1 MRDRP
6 QEFSSYDPRQVQDL
20 KKLVARGESETLEFK
35 RKAAY
40 PEKIVREMIAFAN
53 TKGGV
58 LLLGIGDDKTIPGLK
73 YPEDESLVIHEALKK
88 CRPRLPVREHFIA
101 VGNSRTVIRYDI
113 NESTKK
119 PHYLAAGDRQECF
132 VRVNDQSIK
141 ASREVKEIIK
151 RSQQKKD
158 IRFYY
163 GEHERFLMQY
173 LDQHPSITL
182 KKFIEMRGV
191 NKFYA
196 SKKLILLVLAD
207 VLNIAPHEKGDLF
220 SLAFGKK

>member
-6 QEFSSYDPRQVQDL
+6 QEFSAYNPRQVLEL
-20 KKLVARGESETLEFK
+20 KKLVSRGESGTLEFK
-35 RKAAY
+35 RKATY

-73 YPEDESLVIHEALKK
+73 YPEDESLVVHKALEK
-88 CRPRLPVREHFIA
+88 CRPRLPVNEHFISL
-101 VGNSRTVIRYDI
+101 GNARTVIRYDI
-113 NESTKK
+113 EESSRK
-119 PHYLAAGDRQECF
+119 PHYLVAGGQPECF
-132 VRVNDQSIK
+132 VRVNDQSIR
-141 ASREVKEIIK
+141 ASREVREIIK
-151 RSQQKKD
+151 RSQKKKD

-173 LDQHPSITL
+173 LDHHPSITL
-182 KKFIEMRGV
+182 QRFVELSRLNQI
-191 NKFYA
+191 YA
-196 SKKLILLVLAD
+196 SKKLVLLVLAD
-207 VLNIAPHEKGDLF
+207 VLNITPHEKGDLF